1 MDGSNEC
8 GLRHSYRITSL
19 NLGIQGVSISTNV
32 IWAIGFAQG
41 QESIGIEGTTNVIM
55 RTSKINA
62 SADLEFYF
70 VDFKG
75 AEAGNVADRQTV
87 LKMISFNDN

>member
-1 MDGSNEC
+1 MTLDVEYNEPEQSTFYVVGGLANKGEASDESFLYSFLDGSNEC

-41 QESIGIEGTTNVIM
+41 
-55 RTSKINA
+55 
-62 SADLEFYF
+62 
-70 VDFKG
+70 
-75 AEAGNVADRQTV
+75 
-87 LKMISFNDN
+87 